1 MPLVE
6 AWLKPISCSTG
17 NSEWRSAFQLY
28 VKLDENAGITSAPKL
43 FSLGFYV
50 QTEKEKVFLS
60 LKCESARI
68 FPVSFFSDFN
78 FAIW

>member
-1 MPLVE
+1 MKV
-6 AWLKPISCSTG
+6 CFSTV
-17 NSEWRSAFQLY
+17 RQ
-28 VKLDENAGITSAPKL
+28 VDENAGIASAPKL
-43 FSLGFYV
+43 LSLGFYV
-50 QTEKEKVFLS
+50 QTEKEKGFLS